1 MARGVICSGIGI
13 ASGSTMRAAWD
24 RMPVVLEGPCGTIVR
39 TPARRKQA
47 RHSST
52 WLAPWLMVHG
62 RRCYNA
68 ACDDHEA
75 MAGMKSVDWL
85 SEAFLADPYPYYKE
99 LRESDPVRYDEARG
113 VWILTRYDDV
123 VAVLRDDT
131 RFSAEHGLTG
141 SMLVSNP
148 PDHTRLRALVSKAFT
163 PRTVSRLTARVE
175 ELVEGLLRAV
185 AHDGG
190 MEVISQ
196 FAYPLPITV
205 IAELLG
211 VEPDRR
217 GFFRAASEKIAVALG
232 PITDPDV
239 ARRATEGRNDLIGYF
254 NELIPRR
261 TAEPRDDLLS
271 ALIQA
276 EDQGD
281 MLSRGEL
288 LAMLLL
294 LLVGGHETT
303 VNLIGNGLLALLRHP
318 DQLELF
324 RRDEGGES
332 RAVEELLRYDSPV
345 QYSGRLAQE
354 DLEIGGR
361 RITAGQSVRTIVA
374 SANRDPEVFAGPDGL
389 DLTRDPNPQV
399 AFGSGIHFC
408 LGAPL
413 ARLEAA
419 IALGALVRR
428 FPDLRLASDE
438 LRWRPAAVLR
448 GLVAL
453 PVTLGAASS

>member
-1 MARGVICSGIGI
+1 
-13 ASGSTMRAAWD
+13 
-24 RMPVVLEGPCGTIVR
+24 
-39 TPARRKQA
+39 
-47 RHSST
+47 
-52 WLAPWLMVHG
+52 VH
-62 RRCYNA
+62 
-68 ACDDHEA
+68 
-75 MAGMKSVDWL
+75 
-85 SEAFLADPYPYYKE
+85 F
-99 LRESDPVRYDEARG
+99 DEARG
-113 VWILTRYDDV
+113 DWILTRYDDV
-123 VAVLRDDT
+123 VRVLRDDT
-131 RFSAEHGLTG
+131 LFSAEHGLTG

-148 PDHTRLRALVSKAFT
+148 PDHTRLRTLVSKAFT
-163 PRTVSRLTARVE
+163 PRTVSKLTARVE
-175 ELVEGLLRAV
+175 ELVDGLLDAV
-185 AHDGG
+185 ADDGG
-190 MEVISQ
+190 MEVIAQ

-217 GFFRAASEKIAVALG
+217 AFFRVASEKIAVALG

-239 ARRATEGRNDLIGYF
+239 ARRATEGRDDLIGYF
-254 NELIPRR
+254 NELIPQR
-261 TAEPRDDLLS
+261 TADPRDDLLS

-276 EDQGD
+276 EDGGD
-281 MLSRGEL
+281 MLNRGEL

-318 DQLELF
+318 EQLALL

-332 RAVEELLRYDSPV
+332 RAIEELLRYDSPV
-345 QYSGRLAQE
+345 QYSGRLAKE
-354 DLEIGGR
+354 DVEIGGR
-361 RITAGQSVRTIVA
+361 RIKAGQSVRAIVA
-374 SANRDPEVFAGPDGL
+374 AANHDPAVFADPEGL

-413 ARLEAA
+413 ARLEGA
-419 IALGALVRR
+419 IALAALVRR
-428 FPDLRLASDE
+428 LPNLRFAGDE

-453 PVTLGAASS
+453 PVTF

>member
-1 MARGVICSGIGI
+1 V
-13 ASGSTMRAAWD
+13 T
-24 RMPVVLEGPCGTIVR
+24 V
-39 TPARRKQA
+39 
-47 RHSST
+47 
-52 WLAPWLMVHG
+52 
-62 RRCYNA
+62 
-68 ACDDHEA
+68 
-75 MAGMKSVDWL
+75 KSVDWL
-85 SEAFLADPYPYYKE
+85 SEPFLTDPYPYYKE
-99 LRESDPVRYDEARG
+99 LRESDPVHFDEARG
-113 VWILTRYDDV
+113 TWILTRYDDV
-123 VAVLRDDT
+123 VAVLRDDA
-131 RFSAEHGLTG
+131 RFSAEHGLSG

-148 PDHTRLRALVSKAFT
+148 PDHTRLRTLVSKAFT
-163 PRTVSRLTARVE
+163 PRTVSKLTARVE
-175 ELVEGLLRAV
+175 ELVDGLLGAV
-185 AHDGG
+185 ANDGG

-211 VEPDRR
+211 VEPERR

-232 PITDPDV
+232 PITDPEV
-239 ARRATEGRNDLIGYF
+239 AQRAIEGRNDLIGYF

-261 TAEPRDDLLS
+261 TTDPQDDLLS

-276 EDQGD
+276 EDHGEF
-281 MLSRGEL
+281 LNRGEL

-318 DQLELF
+318 EQLELL

-345 QYSGRLAQE
+345 QYSGRIAKE
-354 DLEIGGR
+354 DIGIQGK

-374 SANRDPEVFAGPDGL
+374 SANRDPEVFADPDCL
-389 DLTRDPNPQV
+389 DVTRDPCPQV
-399 AFGSGIHFC
+399 AFGFGIHFC

-413 ARLEAA
+413 ARLEGA
-419 IALGALVRR
+419 IALAALVRR
-428 FPDLRLASDE
+428 YPNLRLASDE

-453 PVTLGAASS
+453 PVTFS

>member
-1 MARGVICSGIGI
+1 M
-13 ASGSTMRAAWD
+13 
-24 RMPVVLEGPCGTIVR
+24 
-39 TPARRKQA
+39 
-47 RHSST
+47 
-52 WLAPWLMVHG
+52 
-62 RRCYNA
+62 
-68 ACDDHEA
+68 
-75 MAGMKSVDWL
+75 DWL
-85 SEAFLADPYPYYKE
+85 SDAFLADPYPYYRE
-99 LRESDPVRYDEARG
+99 LRESDPVHFDETRS

-123 VAVLRDDT
+123 VRVLRDDT
-131 RFSAEHGLTG
+131 LFSAEHGLTG

-148 PDHTRLRALVSKAFT
+148 PDHTRLRTLVSKAFT

-175 ELVEGLLRAV
+175 ELVDGLLDAV
-185 AHDGG
+185 ANDGG
-190 MEVISQ
+190 MEVIAQ

-217 GFFRAASEKIAVALG
+217 AFFREASEKIAVALG

-239 ARRATEGRNDLIGYF
+239 ARRAAEGRDDLIGYF
-254 NELIPRR
+254 NELIPQR
-261 TAEPRDDLLS
+261 TADPRDDLLS
-271 ALIQA
+271 ALVRA
-276 EDQGD
+276 EDAGD
-281 MLSRGEL
+281 MLNRGEL

-318 DQLELF
+318 DQLALL

-345 QYSGRLAQE
+345 QYSGRLAKE
-354 DLEIGGR
+354 DLEVGGR
-361 RITAGQSVRTIVA
+361 RIEAGQSVRAIVA
-374 SANRDPEVFAGPDGL
+374 AANHDPAVFADPEGL

-413 ARLEAA
+413 ARLEGA
-419 IALGALVRR
+419 IALAAIVRR
-428 FPDLRLASDE
+428 FPDLRLAGDD

-453 PVTLGAASS
+453 PVTF